1 MEEMS
6 KNEYMHV
13 PYAVILYKYLQQWKA
28 THEGKPPKNYDEKRD
43 FKTLIKSSKIHFS
56 LPLKNI
62 REKVCFSNEIASGC
76 GK

>member
-28 THEGKPPKNYDEKRD
+28 THEGKPPKNYREKQD
-43 FKTLIKSSKIHFS
+43 FKTLIKSSKFLFHCF
-56 LPLKNI
+56 LKKYV
-62 REKVCFSNEIASGC
+62 RLLFQQ
-76 GK
+76 